1 MISGSCAEKIK
12 GMISYPCCPK
22 NKVMA
27 YASARGRVSTKCPN
41 CGKFVVFDYDL
52 MTAEIG
58 EPARGATHRFKK
70 N

>member
-1 MISGSCAEKIK
+1 MINSSCAEKIK

-22 NKVMA
+22 NKEMA
-27 YASARGRVSTKCPN
+27 YESARGRVSSKCPN

-58 EPARGATHRFKK
+58 EPARGATHRFK
-70 N
+70 NN